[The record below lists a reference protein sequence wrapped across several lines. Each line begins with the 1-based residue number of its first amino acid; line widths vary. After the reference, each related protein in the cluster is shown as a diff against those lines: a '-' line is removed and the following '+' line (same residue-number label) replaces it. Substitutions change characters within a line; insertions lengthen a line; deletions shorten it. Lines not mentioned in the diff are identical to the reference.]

1 MAGGIFTKTNE
12 VLPGAYINT
21 KAAQKYILGSNGV
34 SGVVFAIET
43 GFGWGKDGVVE
54 VTAKSDFLSLF
65 GLPITDAKLTGL
77 RQILANASKA
87 YVYNVNGGTS
97 ATATSAVLPWKFT
110 AKHGGVGG
118 NGIKVTVQADV
129 ATTGAYSVVTTFG
142 SVVVDKQT
150 VKKASELKANDFTTP
165 AVTSEAKANDGAALL
180 KAIVTPVSVNFTG
193 GANETV
199 PNTDSLQEAIDAY
212 EYNTLVAADAGETAN
227 VHALIAAAAQRLRKE
242 QGREVQAVVPSTAKT
257 VVADNE
263 GIIVVGNTVKMT
275 DGTTLTQS
283 QFAGFVAGITAS
295 ALDNQSLTYA
305 KIEGATDAVPRFTD
319 DQAISEIQ
327 KGHLIARATRGFVR
341 IEVDCNSLIS
351 YDYDK
356 SADLSK
362 NRVIRVLDTF
372 RNWVRMTW
380 EDNFVGQVTN
390 NAQGRDL
397 LKATIANYLT
407 EALSRGAIQN
417 FAVEDIEVTAG
428 PTKDSVIVN
437 VAVTPTDA
445 MEKLYMSI
453 SVN

>member
-21 KAAQKYILGSNGV
+21 KAAQKSILGSNGV

-43 GFGWGKDGVVE
+43 GLGWGKDGVVE

-110 AKHGGVGG
+110 AKYGGVGG
-118 NGIKVTVQADV
+118 NGINVTVQADV

-165 AVTSEAKANDGAALL
+165 AVTSEAKADDGAALL
-180 KAIVTPVSVNFTG
+180 GAIVTPVSVDFTG
-193 GANETV
+193 GANATV
-199 PNTDSLQEAIDAY
+199 PDMYSLQEAIDAY

-227 VHALIAAAAQRLRKE
+227 VHALIAAAAQRLREE
-242 QGREVQAVVPSTAKT
+242 QGREAQAVIPAKAG
-257 VVADNE
+257 VQADNE

-327 KGHLIARATRGFVR
+327 QGHLIARATRGFVR

-351 YDYDK
+351 YDDDK
-356 SADLSK
+356 SADFSK